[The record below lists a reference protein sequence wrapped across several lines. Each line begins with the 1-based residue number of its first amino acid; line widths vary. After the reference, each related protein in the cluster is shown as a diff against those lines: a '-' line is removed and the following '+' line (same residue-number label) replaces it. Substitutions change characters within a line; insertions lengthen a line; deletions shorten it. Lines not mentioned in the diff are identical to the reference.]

1 MSVVLIVIIPTCHWN
16 QTMDTLFSILFG
28 GGGGRGRRNK
38 PTKKAKKRPDS
49 WFETCT
55 VSQLKDLCKAS
66 KLPVSGTMGDLCNRL
81 TSHEVANDYGTES
94 QARLK
99 ALCKGKLLIQSGNKF
114 DLVLRLLHGEYST
127 GTAKTETIVDEATG
141 EEIEV
146 IKKRAKTTPSPQM
159 MYTRVEKKK
168 MNAVAQKKYQTHYGS
183 KRHSPDVYNL
193 MKDLIKEHIIDG
205 KIADDDPILAVTM
218 ATAVFNAFNDN
229 WKVMERPG
237 YETIAFRKAL
247 DLYADVLKAA
257 RSFMNK
263 ENIERIVSLLESI
276 DASVEGYCLPER
288 SSWEKKVPSD
298 DSRRDVPRLAGE
310 NAIVQTIQIVM
321 PDYDKSTREAKKGT
335 ILDRDLRAARDW
347 TLPSDFMSQHGF
359 LTGEGVG
366 GGGD

>member
-1 MSVVLIVIIPTCHWN
+1 M
-16 QTMDTLFSILFG
+16 G
-28 GGGGRGRRNK
+28 GGGMPDAGGIRQNILAVHEREMLESFAIRGRFAIG
-38 PTKKAKKRPDS
+38 AKR
-49 WFETCT
+49 
-55 VSQLKDLCKAS
+55 
-66 KLPVSGTMGDLCNRL
+66 
-81 TSHEVANDYGTES
+81 
-94 QARLK
+94 
-99 ALCKGKLLIQSGNKF
+99 
-114 DLVLRLLHGEYST
+114 
-127 GTAKTETIVDEATG
+127 TATETIVGEATG

-159 MYTRVEKKK
+159 MYTRVEKK
-168 MNAVAQKKYQTHYGS
+168 MNGVAQKKYQTHYGS

-263 ENIERIVSLLESI
+263 ENIERIVRLLESI

-288 SSWEKKVPSD
+288 SSWEKKFPSD